1 VRRMAKINRR
11 QSVPTVPASHMP
23 GSGPVGPGLPGPL
36 GAMPAPAPRPNLG
49 PMSMGPPQLQHHH
62 HQPDGSPNEE
72 VSGMFHHM

>member
-11 QSVPTVPASHMP
+11 QSVPNVPASHMP
-23 GSGPVGPGLPGPL
+23 GSGSAGPGLPGPL
-36 GAMPAPAPRPNLG
+36 SAMPAPVPRPNLG

-62 HQPDGSPNEE
+62 HQPDGSPSEE